1 MAVKDALIHTGRILL
16 ALYFLIPGIGKFI
29 SWESQLVLM
38 ETHNII
44 LAPFLLSIAGI
55 TQIIGSISLILNKY
69 VIVCALGFA
78 LMTLLINLNLH
89 DFWNEYEG
97 INSSHELQNF
107 YKNLGIFSGLLLLAA
122 VYIED
127 KS

>member
-1 MAVKDALIHTGRILL
+1 MAVKDTLIHTGRILL
-16 ALYFLIPGIGKFI
+16 AFYFLIPGIGKFI

-44 LAPFLLSIAGI
+44 LAPFLLAIAGI

>member
-1 MAVKDALIHTGRILL
+1 MAIKDTLIHTGRILL

-44 LAPFLLSIAGI
+44 LAPFLLAIAGI

>member
-1 MAVKDALIHTGRILL
+1 MAVKDTLIHTGRILL

-44 LAPFLLSIAGI
+44 LAPFLLAIAGI

-97 INSSHELQNF
+97 INSSHELQKL

>member
-1 MAVKDALIHTGRILL
+1 MAIKDTLIHTGRILL

>member
-1 MAVKDALIHTGRILL
+1 MAVKDTLIHTGRILL

-44 LAPFLLSIAGI
+44 LAPFLLAIAGI

-97 INSSHELQNF
+97 VNSSHELQNF

>member
-1 MAVKDALIHTGRILL
+1 MAVKDTLIHTGRILL

-29 SWESQLVLM
+29 SWDSQLVLM

-44 LAPFLLSIAGI
+44 LAPFLLAIAGI

>member
-1 MAVKDALIHTGRILL
+1 MAIKDTLIHTGRILL
-16 ALYFLIPGIGKFI
+16 AFYFLIPGIGKFI

-44 LAPFLLSIAGI
+44 LAPFLLAIAGI

>member
-1 MAVKDALIHTGRILL
+1 MAIKDTLIHTGRILL

-44 LAPFLLSIAGI
+44 LAPFLLAIAGI

-97 INSSHELQNF
+97 VNYSHELQNF

>member
-1 MAVKDALIHTGRILL
+1 MAVKDTLIHTGRILL

-29 SWESQLVLM
+29 SWESQIVLM

-44 LAPFLLSIAGI
+44 LAPFLLAIAGI

-97 INSSHELQNF
+97 VNSSHELQNF

>member
-1 MAVKDALIHTGRILL
+1 MAVKDTLIHTGRILL

>member
-1 MAVKDALIHTGRILL
+1 MAIKDTLIHTGRILL

-44 LAPFLLSIAGI
+44 LAPFLLAIAGI

-97 INSSHELQNF
+97 VNSSHELQNF

>member
-1 MAVKDALIHTGRILL
+1 MAVKDTLIHTGRILL

-29 SWESQLVLM
+29 SWESQIVLM

-44 LAPFLLSIAGI
+44 LAPFLLAIAGI

>member
-1 MAVKDALIHTGRILL
+1 MAIKDTLIHTGRILL
-16 ALYFLIPGIGKFI
+16 AFYFLIPGIGKFI

-44 LAPFLLSIAGI
+44 LAPFLLAIAGI

-97 INSSHELQNF
+97 VNSSHELQNF